1 MHVINLVHIPSICF
15 STTQNNL
22 QKEDVLLNLLTCHSD
37 HDRVGGCGAHRVG
50 DLAGVLPAVGL
61 PDPAEVER
69 VPHQVH
75 RAPLILTLL
84 LQAGTLQHSTLEL
97 SIG

>member
-1 MHVINLVHIPSICF
+1 MVNV
-15 STTQNNL
+15 
-22 QKEDVLLNLLTCHSD
+22 LTCHSD
-37 HDRVGGCGAHRVG
+37 HDPVGGCGAHRVG

-61 PDPAEVER
+61 PDPAEVES

-84 LQAGTLQHSTLEL
+84 LQAGALQHSILEV
-97 SIG
+97 SIV